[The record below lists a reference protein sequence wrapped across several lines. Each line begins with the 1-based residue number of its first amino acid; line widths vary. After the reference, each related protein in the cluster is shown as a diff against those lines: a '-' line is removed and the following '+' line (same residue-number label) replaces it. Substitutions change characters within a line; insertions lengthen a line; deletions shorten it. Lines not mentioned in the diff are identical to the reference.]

1 MARYYHV
8 LSLLAVL
15 SGVVSPPLAAEAAV
29 QAQPPPPPP
38 PPAVDTATFTS
49 TCPTTQTR
57 TVTHTLTQTMT
68 IQRPVTQGGSFNE
81 PGGPIDTTCT
91 EEGTAGI
98 ATGTGTGTGI
108 GGTATL
114 TSHNPVVTDT
124 TYRVIS
130 TETQTSSFTFFPTH
144 NDTAAAGPTA
154 GPGTSSCTEEGLV
167 SSSSSVP
174 VSGVLSGIPYPT
186 TSATS
191 GVDAQGTT
199 SSSISISIAST
210 SSSSEEA
217 SATITAPAST
227 SDSPPTSYPT
237 TSTTPLPVT
246 AGSTALQAWSW
257 YMKAPGGMGMLG
269 LMLLAGL
276 I

>member
-1 MARYYHV
+1 MARYYYTHV

-15 SGVVSPPLAAEAAV
+15 SGVVSPPLVAEAAV
-29 QAQPPPPPP
+29 QAQPPPPP
-38 PPAVDTATFTS
+38 AADTATFTS

-57 TVTHTLTQTMT
+57 TITHTLTQTIT
-68 IQRPVTQGGSFNE
+68 LPVPVTQGGSFNE
-81 PGGPIDTTCT
+81 PGSSIDTTCT
-91 EEGTAGI
+91 GEGTGVNV
-98 ATGTGTGTGI
+98 GV
-108 GGTATL
+108 GTATL
-114 TSHNPVVTDT
+114 TSHHPIVTDT

-130 TETQTSSFTFFPTH
+130 TETQTSSFTFFPAH
-144 NDTAAAGPTA
+144 NETVATGPTA
-154 GPGTSSCTEEGLV
+154 GTGASTCTEEFA
-167 SSSSSVP
+167 SSSSSLASISMGVP
-174 VSGVLSGIPYPT
+174 VPTTSSSASISMAVPIPT

-191 GVDAQGTT
+191 EVDGQT
-199 SSSISISIAST
+199 AS
-210 SSSSEEA
+210 
-217 SATITAPAST
+217 SATITAPPAST

-257 YMKAPGGMGMLG
+257 YMKAPGGMGMFA